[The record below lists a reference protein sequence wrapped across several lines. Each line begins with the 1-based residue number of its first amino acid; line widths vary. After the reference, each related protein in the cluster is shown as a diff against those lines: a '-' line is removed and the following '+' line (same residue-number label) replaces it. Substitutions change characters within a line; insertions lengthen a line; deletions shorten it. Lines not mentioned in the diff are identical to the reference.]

1 MQTDFLAQG
10 GARGS
15 APAVGRGAQLEH
27 KYRHTF
33 MWTFL
38 QKQYFKV

>member
-27 KYRHTF
+27 TVQTHVYVDVFTE
-33 MWTFL
+33 TIL
-38 QKQYFKV
+38 